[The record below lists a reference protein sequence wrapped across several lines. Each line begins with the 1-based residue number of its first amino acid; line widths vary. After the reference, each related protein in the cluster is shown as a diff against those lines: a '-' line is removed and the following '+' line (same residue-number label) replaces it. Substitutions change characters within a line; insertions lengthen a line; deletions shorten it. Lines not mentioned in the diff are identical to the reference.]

1 MPGMRACLL
10 LLAMA
15 LAGAE
20 ARAQWEV
27 FAERMPADGSW
38 ATYRVTRRKPDGTPV
53 ISEIRI
59 SSRDGTVV
67 EGTPCVWLEISPVK
81 WLGSR
86 NRGRLSFL
94 IPRAMDAEKAG
105 RLIFVA
111 REILFTDPEKGPWY
125 MTPKDVAWLTEKVDL
140 TSTSACTPDG
150 EGKATDGAGAEHA
163 CVIRKLASRLA
174 IDPPF
179 ASEQVTEISGRVW
192 RDEATPFGVV
202 RAEWTEASRK
212 GDERSSETKTLE
224 LMQWGRDTATP
235 PPIVHGDPF
244 SLWRL
249 LRR

>member
-1 MPGMRACLL
+1 MRPFLL
-10 LLAMA
+10 LLTLA
-15 LAGAE
+15 LAATE

-27 FAERMPADGSW
+27 FAERMPEDGSW
-38 ATYRVTRRKPDGTPV
+38 ASYRVTRLKPDGTPV
-53 ISEIRI
+53 VSEIRI

-67 EGTPCVWLEISPVK
+67 KGTPCVWLEISPVK

-105 RLIFVA
+105 RLIFVS

-125 MTPKDVAWLTEKVDL
+125 MTPEDVAWLTDKVSL
-140 TSTSACTPDG
+140 TSTSSSTPDG
-150 EGKATDGAGAEHA
+150 EGRMADGAGRDHA
-163 CVIRKLASRLA
+163 CAIRKLASRLA

-202 RAEWTEASRK
+202 RAEWTETARK
-212 GDERSSETKTLE
+212 GDERSVETKTLE
-224 LMQWGRDTATP
+224 LMEWGRDTAPP
-235 PPIVHGDPF
+235 PPIVHGDGF

>member
-1 MPGMRACLL
+1 MRACLL
-10 LLAMA
+10 LLVTTL
-15 LAGAE
+15 LATE

-38 ATYRVTRRKPDGTPV
+38 ATYRVTRRKADGTPV
-53 ISEIRI
+53 TSEIRI

-67 EGTPCVWLEISPVK
+67 DGTPCVWLEISPVK

-105 RLIFVA
+105 RLLFVS
-111 REILFTDPEKGPWY
+111 REILFTDPEKGPWH
-125 MTPKDVAWLTEKVDL
+125 MTPEDVAWLTDKVSL
-140 TSTSACTPDG
+140 ASTSTSTPDG
-150 EGKATDGAGAEHA
+150 EGRMADAAGRDHA
-163 CVIRKLASRLA
+163 CAVRKLASRLA

-192 RDEATPFGVV
+192 RDEATPYGVV
-202 RAEWTEASRK
+202 RAEWTETSRK
-212 GDERSSETKTLE
+212 GDETSSETKVME
-224 LMQWGRDTATP
+224 LLATGTDPAQP
-235 PPIVHGDPF
+235 PPIEHGDRF